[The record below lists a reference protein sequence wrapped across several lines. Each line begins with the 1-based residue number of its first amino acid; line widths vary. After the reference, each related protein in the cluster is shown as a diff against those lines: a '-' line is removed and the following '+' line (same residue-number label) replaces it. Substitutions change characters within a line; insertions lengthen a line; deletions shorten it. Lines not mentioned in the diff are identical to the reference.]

1 MSDEEG
7 IRRTLALYCQLCD
20 DGRFDEW
27 AQLYTEDAVFRV
39 MGQVHVG
46 PTAIKA
52 FIAEAQ
58 PEGRRGKHVAVNPLI
73 EADGDTARAWTDYIW
88 VGPGEGQFP
97 VTSAGRYH
105 DRLVRRNG
113 AWLFAERQIVFMGED
128 PPDQP
133 SSGL

>member
-46 PTAIKA
+46 PAAIKA

-58 PEGRRGKHVAVNPLI
+58 PEGRRGKHVAV
-73 EADGDTARAWTDYIW
+73 
-88 VGPGEGQFP
+88 PGEGQFP

>member
-46 PTAIKA
+46 PAAIKA

-133 SSGL
+133 